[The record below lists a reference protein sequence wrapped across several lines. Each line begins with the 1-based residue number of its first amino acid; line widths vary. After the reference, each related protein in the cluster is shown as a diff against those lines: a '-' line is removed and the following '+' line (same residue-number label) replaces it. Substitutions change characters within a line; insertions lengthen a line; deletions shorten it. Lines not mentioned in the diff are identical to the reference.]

1 MKNTKIKLTL
11 GSLQLTEQN
20 ILHLEI
26 TSSVFL
32 AGEIRS
38 CTITLPKYDDI
49 YKLQTVGTLNLS
61 DSNNPEQ
68 FWQQPLQIVVIDT
81 YSITYGNGMWIIS
94 FSFINKY

>member
-32 AGEIRS
+32 AGEIGS

-68 FWQQPLQIVVIDT
+68 FWPQPLQIVVIDT